1 MPCFRELGVP
11 AFACLQMISFHRQKL
26 DEERRLQ
33 IVAGRYVNGSRP
45 RNRAARPP
53 WPVECRVGRTPLF
66 LAAELVQPLLQFI
79 ELPLEIFHLTAAALR
94 FAL

>member
-1 MPCFRELGVP
+1 VQPRHSAGLAAV
-11 AFACLQMISFHRQKL
+11 AQDDAACLEL
-26 DEERRLQ
+26 PRRAL
-33 IVAGRYVNGSRP
+33 IGLASD
-45 RNRAARPP
+45 ARPP